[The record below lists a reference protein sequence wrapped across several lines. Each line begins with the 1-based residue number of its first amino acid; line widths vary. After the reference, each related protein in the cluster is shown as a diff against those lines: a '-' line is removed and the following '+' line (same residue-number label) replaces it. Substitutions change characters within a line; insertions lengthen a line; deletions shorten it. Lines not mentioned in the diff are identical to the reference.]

1 MHTSRRQFLKSAS
14 SAVILGG
21 TIRHCRIALG
31 QSGEPS
37 HKIEVR
43 FLGNQFQEN
52 SVAVTGQDGATSIA
66 LPSGDAFW
74 LFGDTIEGPFE
85 SIRGLALDDKL
96 SSTAALVPAQD
107 VSDGIKQFHFL
118 TQPDGKRPRQ
128 IIPFAADEDPAIHRV
143 WPIHGVCVN
152 NDVYVFYH
160 RISLIPGVD
169 VFENFRLDGMG
180 IAKATIEDWQFERLR
195 APDGTREFWKGDQ
208 PTFGVFVERRDGYVY
223 LWGSLMTGMFLA
235 RTRPNTIAD
244 LASYE
249 YLVAAPTAR
258 NSHIEP
264 RWSKTFEPT
273 ASLFDSVPNEMSA
286 SYNRHL
292 NCYMAIHSYLR
303 ENKIALRTAPEIY
316 GPWSEVEI
324 VFRPERIKDDDLIYA
339 AKEHPE
345 LARDNGRIIY
355 VTFVNSTTYVPQM
368 IELTFTS

>member
-1 MHTSRRQFLKSAS
+1 MFTSRRQFLKS
-14 SAVILGG
+14 SAGTLMLSGSLGRG
-21 TIRHCRIALG
+21 RFALG
-31 QSGEPS
+31 QSDAAS
-37 HKIEVR
+37 HPVEVR
-43 FLGNQFQEN
+43 YLGNQFQEN
-52 SVAVTGQDGATSIA
+52 SVGVTGQDGATSIA
-66 LPSGDAFW
+66 LPSDEAFW

-107 VSDGIKQFHFL
+107 VSEGIKQFRFL

-128 IIPFAADEDPAIHRV
+128 VIPFAAHEDPATQRV
-143 WPIHGVCVN
+143 WPIHGTCVDN
-152 NDVYVFYH
+152 TVYVFYH
-160 RISLIPGVD
+160 RISLLPGVD

-180 IAKATIEDWQFERLR
+180 IATATTGEWQFERLR

-208 PTFGVFVERRDGYVY
+208 PTFGVFVEQRDDYVY

-235 RTRPNTIAD
+235 RTRPNTIAN

-249 YLVAAPTAR
+249 YLVEAPAER
-258 NSHIEP
+258 NPHIEP
-264 RWSKTFEPT
+264 RWSKTFAPT

-286 SYNRHL
+286 AYNRHL
-292 NCYMAIHSYLR
+292 KCYTAIHSYLR

-316 GPWSEVEI
+316 GPWSEAEI
-324 VFRPERIKDDDLIYA
+324 VFRPERIKDDDLTYA